1 MLPTENRKLKTENCD
16 MNSRFDCPICEYAGR
31 IEVPG
36 RSEWQCPQCDHL
48 LRLGEV
54 DAALSCCAVCGNS
67 ELYKKK
73 DFPHSLGMGIL
84 VLACL
89 ASTVTYWLY
98 DKWMTWAILIG
109 SAAFDGLLYLWVKD
123 VIVCYRCH
131 AHFRGVAVNDEHKP
145 FELTIHERYRQE
157 RLRREQLKG

>member
-1 MLPTENRKLKTENCD
+1 VNI
-16 MNSRFDCPICEYAGR
+16 RFACPVCEYPGR
-31 IEVPG
+31 IDVSR

-48 LRLGEV
+48 LRLSA
-54 DAALSCCAVCGNS
+54 DAADPALPACAICGNA

-98 DKWMTWAILIG
+98 DKWLTWAILIG

-131 AHFRGVAVNDEHKP
+131 AHFRGLADNPEHKP